1 MCPLNP
7 QIEAG
12 GDKILTMSRSA
23 WDWCFHGNKKRGTAS
38 DLPEKNTPQIANSYS
53 SESLAGKFENRK
65 GQALHNF
72 GESGEEKLKGL
83 EQSSPMH
90 SKN

>member
-1 MCPLNP
+1 MEIRRGEEPLIYP
-7 QIEAG
+7 RRI
-12 GDKILTMSRSA
+12 
-23 WDWCFHGNKKRGTAS
+23 
-38 DLPEKNTPQIANSYS
+38 PPQIANSYS

-65 GQALHNF
+65 GHALHNF
-72 GESGEEKLKGL
+72 GESGKEKLKGL